1 MVSCTKT
8 KENNVNQS
16 EKTTDNPYYEK
27 ARSYPDQKEPVNA
40 FENFNKAKEIYL
52 KNNDSLGVGKC
63 LMNMGII
70 LTDQGDYFG
79 AQKQLWKLQNT

>member
-16 EKTTDNPYYEK
+16 EKQQIIPIMKKPVIRIE
-27 ARSYPDQKEPVNA
+27 KEPVNA

-79 AQKQLWKLQNT
+79 AEKLAT